1 MAAALNILFAATLK
15 LLLVTG
21 GLLYAGL
28 VLMSYRTDGPRSA
41 PRLELADPARSVQR
55 LMVWLGVKA
64 VAATVGASKALL
76 NLLSEASAE
85 VGMWFLRRQSA
96 EVQAAFRSRFLV

>member
-1 MAAALNILFAATLK
+1 MVAVLNTLFAATLK
-15 LLLVTG
+15 LLLVAG

-28 VLMSYRTDGPRSA
+28 VLMSYRTDGLRS
-41 PRLELADPARSVQR
+41 PLRLELADPARSVQR

-64 VAATVGASKALL
+64 VAATVGASKAFLSV
-76 NLLSEASAE
+76 LSETSAE
-85 VGMWFLRRQSA
+85 VGVWFLRRRSA